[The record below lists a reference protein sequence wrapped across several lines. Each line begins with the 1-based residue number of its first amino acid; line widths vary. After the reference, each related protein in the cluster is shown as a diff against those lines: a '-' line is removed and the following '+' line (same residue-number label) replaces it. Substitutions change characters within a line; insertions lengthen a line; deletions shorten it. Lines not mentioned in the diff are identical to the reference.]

1 MLNTY
6 NINRQAV
13 LDEIKKTTAY
23 TDAMHAALPEI
34 PRVSIVDED
43 GEMLE
48 RYWRDACIQ
57 LTTACK
63 KYLSSVQ
70 VPTAD
75 GLPDPEDTFSL
86 TLNTPP
92 SWDAQL
98 SGAVSSHA
106 FSYVVNSML
115 AQWYAQVGYK
125 DAETQANIAEGILSN
140 LKNILAVR
148 KPPQKKDKI

>member
-6 NINRQAV
+6 NISRQAV

-48 RYWRDACIQ
+48 RYWRNACVQ

-70 VPTAD
+70 IPAAD
-75 GLPDPEDTFSL
+75 GLPDPEGTFSL
-86 TLNTPP
+86 TLSTPP

-115 AQWYAQVGYK
+115 AQWYAQIGYK
-125 DAETQANIAEGILSN
+125 DAEVQANIAEGILQS
-140 LKNILAVR
+140 LKNILTVR
-148 KPPQKKDKI
+148 KPPQKKDTI